1 VIPGCDVKYF
11 LRPGSLEESLPLQQ
25 TAWFVYDVSRVDNG
39 FYIQCVDHANEGGIH
54 GVASSHVS
62 ITDDGENGIFV
73 LDWEREREAPFMTH
87 GH

>member
-1 VIPGCDVKYF
+1 
-11 LRPGSLEESLPLQQ
+11 
-25 TAWFVYDVSRVDNG
+25 
-39 FYIQCVDHANEGGIH
+39 
-54 GVASSHVS
+54 VS